1 MDLERINRLI
11 LRKQHLT
18 EESKIDDIVQIAD
31 DLCGLHA
38 TSATTPY
45 LSLFA
50 RTRSFNK
57 DDLYNALYREKRL
70 GRIRC
75 MRNTIHI
82 LTREMISVALA
93 ATRDKAMDASRKF
106 IESRGVS
113 RRQYEEVSESIVGL
127 LQEKEMTA
135 SEIKKALGRDGD
147 ISAILY
153 LMCDS
158 AVLIRGRPAGGW
170 RSSNHKYALFEDYFP
185 HMEPGKMG
193 EREATVA
200 LVKKHVKSYGPAAV
214 ADIAWWAG
222 LGKTRVREALDDMRE
237 DIQEIDVP
245 DIKGRLCMFA
255 SDREALDDQAISKP
269 VVNLLPVLDPYL
281 MGYKQRERYLADEYY
296 AYVFDRSG
304 NGTSTIL
311 IDGRIVGIWDMEEDE
326 EPTVKLF
333 LFEEMPKKIRES
345 IEARARE
352 VGRFI
357 VEGDVGVRW
366 CDSMIPLTKR
376 TAGSMMSPLK
386 GC

>member
-1 MDLERINRLI
+1 MDLDSINRLI
-11 LRKQHLT
+11 LRKHHLT

-50 RTRSFNK
+50 RTRSFHK
-57 DDLYNALYREKRL
+57 DDLYNALYGEKLL

-82 LTREMISVALA
+82 LTRKMIPVALA
-93 ATRDKAMDASRKF
+93 ATRDKAMDISRKF
-106 IESRGVS
+106 VESRGVS
-113 RRQYEEVSESIVGL
+113 WRQYEEVSESIAGL
-127 LQEKEMTA
+127 LREKEMTA
-135 SEIKKALGRDGD
+135 SEIKKALGWDRD

-158 AVLIRGRPAGGW
+158 AVLIRGRPAGSW
-170 RSSNHKYALFEDYFP
+170 RSRNHKYALLKDYFP
-185 HMEPGKMG
+185 HMEPRKMG
-193 EREATVA
+193 EREATIA
-200 LVKKHVKSYGPAAV
+200 LVRMHLRTYGPAAV
-214 ADIAWWAG
+214 TDIAWWAG
-222 LGKTRVREALDDMRE
+222 QGKTRVREALDDIQE
-237 DIQEIDVP
+237 DIEEMDVP

-255 SDREALDDQAISKP
+255 SDREMLDDQTINKP

-296 AYVFDRSG
+296 GYVFDRSG

-311 IDGRIVGIWDMEEDE
+311 IDGRVAGVWDMEEGE
-326 EPTVKLF
+326 EPTVKLL
-333 LFEEMPKKIRES
+333 LFEEAPKKIRES
-345 IEARARE
+345 IEAGAIE

-357 VEGDVGVRW
+357 VEGDVGARW